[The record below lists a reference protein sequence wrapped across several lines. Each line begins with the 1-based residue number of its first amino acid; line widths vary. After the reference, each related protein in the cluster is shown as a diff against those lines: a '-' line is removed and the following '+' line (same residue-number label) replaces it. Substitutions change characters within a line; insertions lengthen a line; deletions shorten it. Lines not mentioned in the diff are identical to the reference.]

1 MSAVPSPDDPNE
13 WQDEWNR
20 DDWHE
25 LGLVDRG
32 ERNEESWLRWGLHLL
47 GIAIAL
53 PLVLG
58 ILVLLLILIF

>member
-1 MSAVPSPDDPNE
+1 MSAVPSPDDPSE
-13 WQDEWNR
+13 WQDEWNQ

-32 ERNEESWLRWGLHLL
+32 LRNEDSWLSWGLHLL
-47 GIAIAL
+47 GIAILL

-58 ILVLLLILIF
+58 LLVLLLILIF